1 MEGRQTHLIGIGC
14 YVLAIERM
22 LSSISTPS
30 EIEAFKERATVLEK
44 RLQSL
49 LHSSSSSSCQVPI
62 DTSHSFILFVK
73 LFHTHLALNSPQFAP
88 ALMVLYLLCS
98 LNMEL

>member
-44 RLQSL
+44 RL
-49 LHSSSSSSCQVPI
+49 
-62 DTSHSFILFVK
+62 
-73 LFHTHLALNSPQFAP
+73 HTHLALNIPQFAP

>member
-49 LHSSSSSSCQVPI
+49 LHSSSCQVPI

-73 LFHTHLALNSPQFAP
+73 LFHTHLALNIPQFAP